1 MAAANA
7 ESSSAYD
14 SAVSELGKER
24 QSGAFQLFERGSGE
38 KRVLLLPGGFC
49 TARSYIDVVEPLEAA
64 GLTVLAANPPGFAT
78 NQPPPGFTY
87 ATTEYAELIEELAE
101 VEQLDLLV
109 GHSLSANI
117 LIEVAARGNYT
128 GPVVLLGP
136 CLRVKN
142 EYRGVRVLRRLEFA
156 PPLARRA
163 YRSMSADFH
172 RSMAGLIRPDRL
184 DLIVNDMQRTPPEQN
199 RAVINGYFDHLE
211 KYGTLAA
218 RLADATGEIHYVRG
232 DAESV
237 GFDRDD
243 IRRIVAQE
251 NIETHTIENSDHFTM
266 LDNPAAVVELIAG
279 QLTAANASATE
290 PTKPAP

>member
-1 MAAANA
+1 MP
-7 ESSSAYD
+7 
-14 SAVSELGKER
+14 ELGTER
-24 QSGAFQLFERGSGE
+24 RAGVFELFERAPAERATG

-49 TARSYIDVVEPLEAA
+49 TALSFIDLVAEPALADA
-64 GLTVLAANPPGFAT
+64 GITTLAANPPGFRT
-78 NQPPPGFTY
+78 NTPPDGFTCS
-87 ATTEYAELIEELAE
+87 TTEYAELVEALADAE
-101 VEQLDLLV
+101 NLDLLV
-109 GHSLSANI
+109 GHSLGANI
-117 LIEVAARGNYT
+117 LIEVAARGNYV

-163 YRSMSADFH
+163 YRSMSADLH

-184 DLIVNDMQRTPPEQN
+184 DVIVEDMQLTPPEQN

-218 RLADATGEIHYVRG
+218 RLADASGAIHYVRG

-251 NIETHTIENSDHFTM
+251 NIETHTITNSDHFTM
-266 LDNPAAVVELIAG
+266 LDNPPEVAAVIVGALER
-279 QLTAANASATE
+279 
-290 PTKPAP
+290 